1 MTHRSRGSGSTTD
14 RGALGRYTP
23 DGALGRVLLAA
34 VAAPIAF
41 VAFWLALVGVAAPGA
56 LGTALGLFYGAL
68 TVGGT
73 LLALLVL
80 WPVYLSLLGKVES
93 AADYRGISRD
103 DGVVERSEP
112 DPVEICKREYAAGD
126 LSEREFERRLE
137 TILGV
142 EAVERAR
149 AEAGAIEA
157 GSFEES
163 AERSDRD
170 GDRERVGEG
179 TPAERR
185 LRDRI
190 EDRVRAR
197 LADRIRGRDAERVRS
212 SR

>member
-1 MTHRSRGSGSTTD
+1 MTHRRRGAGSASD

-23 DGALGRVLLAA
+23 DGALGRLLLAA
-34 VAAPIAF
+34 VAAPVAF
-41 VAFWLALVGVAAPGA
+41 VAFWLALVGVAAPGL
-56 LGTALGLFYGAL
+56 LGTALGLFYGTL

-80 WPVYLSLLGKVES
+80 WPVYLSLIGKVES
-93 AADYRGISRD
+93 AADYRGISRS

-112 DPVEICKREYAAGD
+112 DPVEVCKREYAAGE

-149 AEAGAIEA
+149 GEAGAFD
-157 GSFEES
+157 GR
-163 AERSDRD
+163 AERDD
-170 GDRERVGEG
+170 GDRTRTERG
-179 TPAERR
+179 
-185 LRDRI
+185 LRDRV
-190 EDRVRAR
+190 EQRVRAR
-197 LADRIRGRDAERVRS
+197 IADRIRGRSAERVRN